1 MCDFYVRSFLFF
13 FIVVGFIALALLH
26 LIVVSIKPAACCL
39 LLPFLQKVIEFTI
52 ITIFRCLT
60 RLSSL
65 LATMDANRLSPA
77 SSEGEFHKL
86 LTSKTQL
93 RDVFKGA
100 EKNVSQNS
108 RGRVR
113 YRELYISD
121 TKMHPFYYWAMIFI
135 AG

>member
-1 MCDFYVRSFLFF
+1 MTHRYFKLKNILVGTMTCATFTYGLFLSF

-39 LLPFLQKVIEFTI
+39 LLPFLQEVIEFTI

-77 SSEGEFHKL
+77 SSEIRNRYSGA
-86 LTSKTQL
+86 LT
-93 RDVFKGA
+93 
-100 EKNVSQNS
+100 
-108 RGRVR
+108 
-113 YRELYISD
+113 
-121 TKMHPFYYWAMIFI
+121 
-135 AG
+135 